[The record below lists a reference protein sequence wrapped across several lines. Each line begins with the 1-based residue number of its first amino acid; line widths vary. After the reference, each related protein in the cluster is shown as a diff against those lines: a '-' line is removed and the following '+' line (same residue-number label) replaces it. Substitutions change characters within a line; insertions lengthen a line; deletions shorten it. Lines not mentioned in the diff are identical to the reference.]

1 MANKIIILPDPIINK
16 IAAGEVIERPA
27 SVLKELIENSLD
39 AQSNRINII
48 VDGAGVK
55 FISVTDNGCGM
66 SADDALLCIEPHAT
80 SKITAAED
88 LNTIQTFGFRGEAL
102 PSIASVSKFRLR
114 TRTHDSKEGTEIFV
128 NGGKLIESKPT
139 GCPEGTEVT
148 VRELFFNVPA
158 RRKFLSSPQVEE
170 KHILELLYTIGI
182 ANFTV
187 YFEYHSNGKLI
198 FSSLASNDLKSRI
211 TEFFGRTYFQNL
223 IPVEYEEEGIE
234 VQGFT
239 AKHGFYRTSRRE
251 QRIYINKRPAE
262 SNVIFAGIKDAYY
275 SLLPQGKYPPVIL
288 FIKTNPVRVDVNVHP
303 AKREVKFREP
313 LLFRK
318 VVEKALRESL
328 RISQSPAISI
338 NTPLPLKQLLD
349 ASSISYIPKDE
360 RIQTK
365 DSFLP
370 DFHKIP

>member
-48 VDGAGVK
+48 VEGAGVK

-158 RRKFLSSPQVEE
+158 RRKFLSSPQVE
-170 KHILELLYTIGI
+170 
-182 ANFTV
+182 
-187 YFEYHSNGKLI
+187 
-198 FSSLASNDLKSRI
+198 
-211 TEFFGRTYFQNL
+211 
-223 IPVEYEEEGIE
+223 
-234 VQGFT
+234 
-239 AKHGFYRTSRRE
+239 
-251 QRIYINKRPAE
+251 
-262 SNVIFAGIKDAYY
+262 
-275 SLLPQGKYPPVIL
+275 
-288 FIKTNPVRVDVNVHP
+288 
-303 AKREVKFREP
+303 
-313 LLFRK
+313 
-318 VVEKALRESL
+318 
-328 RISQSPAISI
+328 
-338 NTPLPLKQLLD
+338 
-349 ASSISYIPKDE
+349 
-360 RIQTK
+360 
-365 DSFLP
+365 
-370 DFHKIP
+370 